1 MFNYHVQLPWVAAM
15 GYCYGRSCWL
25 WTARDGR
32 QYQPRTPVLLFRL
45 PAACQKPGLVAPSPR
60 QWYLEIPRFE
70 IPGSLLKPEKMQ
82 ADSPGEDAIALELS
96 HPKPQP
102 GCPSGLLF
110 SRWRMLREVCL
121 CERLALPGGFDSL
134 AICPR
139 RRGHQIA
146 TLGEDDRIY
155 NVKTRVTHASFS
167 PQRESRTRYLHSPD

>member
-1 MFNYHVQLPWVAAM
+1 MVEVA
-15 GYCYGRSCWL
+15 GS
-25 WTARDGR
+25 GR
-32 QYQPRTPVLLFRL
+32 QGTGVSISQASRYCCSGCLRRR
-45 PAACQKPGLVAPSPR
+45 KPGLVAPSPR
-60 QWYLEIPRFE
+60 QWYLEISRFE

-102 GCPSGLLF
+102 GCPSGLLS

-121 CERLALPGGFDSL
+121 CEGLALPGGFDSL

-139 RRGHQIA
+139 RRGHQIS

-155 NVKTRVTHASFS
+155 NVKTRVTHASFL